1 MTNTP
6 WAHVSSGGIY
16 SGAKVYDRGEMRV
29 EHDLDRPALRRLFAD
44 HKEKFVGFSEVDEP
58 NCSFRFPPCD
68 FCEGT
73 KALAE
78 EALQGMERTF
88 IWRSRLP
95 FGERDD
101 PRNLLSAMRAQDNIS
116 DHLNSLSHVGDFVR
130 ACLDLIDCRAP
141 FGIYNVVNPGAVTT
155 SQVVGLIQRISKQAR
170 RFTFQSENSEFF
182 RPKLGAPRSSCVLGV
197 TKLLGTGVKVRPVEK
212 ALEDALH
219 KWTPISVSNS
229 AGTTPFDRL
238 LMR

>member
-1 MTNTP
+1 MILLLGATGYIGQAFARELRRRGIPFIPLSRNAFDYTRFELLFDYVRRMRPEFLINAAGVSFPPREDEGAQVRLQMFEANTLLPQTIGRVCVMTNTP

-116 DHLNSLSHVGDFVR
+116 D
-130 ACLDLIDCRAP
+130 
-141 FGIYNVVNPGAVTT
+141 
-155 SQVVGLIQRISKQAR
+155 
-170 RFTFQSENSEFF
+170 
-182 RPKLGAPRSSCVLGV
+182 
-197 TKLLGTGVKVRPVEK
+197 
-212 ALEDALH
+212 
-219 KWTPISVSNS
+219 
-229 AGTTPFDRL
+229 
-238 LMR
+238 